1 MRDGRLQVPGIFHL
15 CCLMEPVAPTNSHLG
30 ILANA
35 VTESKVEDRF

>member
-1 MRDGRLQVPGIFHL
+1 MDEGWEAAGSWNLSP
-15 CCLMEPVAPTNSHLG
+15 LMEPVAPTNSHLR